1 VPVVVVCIAAVV
13 PGVAVWLTLL
23 RWPNLDPA
31 SPRAAVRPL
40 GTEIAARPELQS
52 FLRRRTDPA
61 TATGLA
67 LTAALVVAIGGVL
80 GTGALLLMVQTNS
93 GFARWDQAAGRWG
106 ASHATTSSTDAL
118 RHLSLLGGTMGVVT
132 LGLIVCAVELVRTRQ
147 RGVPLFLA
155 IVFGGV
161 TIVVNVTKLV
171 VGRARP
177 DIRRLTGFSGSSFPS
192 GHAATAAAVFAAFA
206 LLLGLRRSHR
216 TKAVLAGVAVG
227 VATGVA
233 TTRVLLG
240 VHWLTDVAAGLA
252 VGWAWFALC
261 SIAFGG
267 RLLHFGAPVEAAER
281 AAAHQDPAEDRLEV
295 GLRHG

>member
-1 VPVVVVCIAAVV
+1 M
-13 PGVAVWLTLL
+13 
-23 RWPNLDPA
+23 
-31 SPRAAVRPL
+31 
-40 GTEIAARPELQS
+40 
-52 FLRRRTDPA
+52 DPA

-67 LTAALVVAIGGVL
+67 LTAALAVATADVL

-106 ASHATTSSTDAL
+106 ANHATPLSTDVL
-118 RHLSLLGGTMGVVT
+118 RHVSLLGGTMGVIT
-132 LGLIVCAVELVRTRQ
+132 LGLIVCAVELVRTHQ
-147 RGVPLFLA
+147 RAVPLFLA

-161 TIVVNVTKLV
+161 TILVNVTKLV

-240 VHWLTDVAAGLA
+240 VHWLTDVTAGLA

-281 AAAHQDPAEDRLEV
+281 AVAQHDSED
-295 GLRHG
+295 GLGAGLHRG